1 MLSSVIMAQDITV
14 IGTGYVGLVSAVG
27 LSDFGNRVT
36 GVDIDAEKIERLS
49 RGEPVIYELG
59 LEDYLQR
66 NLESGRLTFSTD
78 IRGSISRSDIVFIA
92 VGTPESGD
100 GSADMSF
107 IHHAI
112 EDISHGMNGF
122 TVVVTKST
130 VPVGTNR
137 WIAEELRKRAPE
149 GKFAVVSNPEFLR
162 EGKAVQDFFH
172 PDRLVIG
179 YDTERPEGARA
190 RKLMEDVY
198 RALYLIET
206 PIVWCNLETAELI
219 KYASNAFL
227 ATKITFINQMAN
239 LAEACGADIHAIAKT
254 MGMDGRIS
262 PKFLH
267 PGPGYGGSCFPKD
280 TKAIVSTGEEFG
292 VEMSVIREVI
302 RANDAQKVRVAE
314 KIENSLGELRGK
326 TIAVLGLAF
335 KAETDDIRE
344 SPAIRIVEH
353 LLDGG
358 AHVRTH
364 DPEAMDN
371 FKSLFGD
378 RLSYHNDPFE
388 AIEGSDC
395 LVILTEWNEFRN
407 LDLTKAKSLMA
418 GNWIVDA
425 RNTLDREQAKELGFS
440 YAGIG
445 R

>member
-1 MLSSVIMAQDITV
+1 MAQDITV

-27 LSDFGNRVT
+27 LADFGNRVS
-36 GVDIDAEKIERLS
+36 GVDIDPQKIDKL
-49 RGEPVIYELG
+49 RGGDPVIYELG
-59 LEDYLQR
+59 IEDYLSR
-66 NLESGRLTFSTD
+66 NLQSGRLTFSTE
-78 IRGSISRSDIVFIA
+78 IRKCISRSDIVFLA
-92 VGTPESGD
+92 VGTPESED
-100 GSADMSF
+100 GSADMRF
-107 IHHAI
+107 IRRAI
-112 EDISHGMNGF
+112 DDIAESMEGF

-137 WIAEELRKRAPE
+137 WIGEQLRVKAPTRE
-149 GKFAVVSNPEFLR
+149 FAVVSNPEFLR

-179 YDTERPEGARA
+179 YDTERPEGEKAR
-190 RKLMEDVY
+190 RLMEDVY

-262 PKFLH
+262 SKFLH

-280 TKAIVSTGEEFG
+280 TKAIVSTGDQFN

-302 RANDAQKVRVAE
+302 RANEEQKLRVAQK
-314 KIENSLGELRGK
+314 IHDLLGGVSGK
-326 TIAVLGLAF
+326 TVAVLGLTF

-344 SPAIRIVEH
+344 SPAISVVER
-353 LLDGG
+353 LLEGG
-358 AHVRTH
+358 ARVRVH
-364 DPEAMDN
+364 DPKGMDN
-371 FKSLFGD
+371 FQALFGD
-378 RLSYHNDPFE
+378 RITYHGDEFE
-388 AIEGSDC
+388 ALEGGDC
-395 LVILTEWNEFRN
+395 LVVLTEWNEFRN
-407 LDLTKAKSLMA
+407 LDLEKAKSLMHNPA
-418 GNWIVDA
+418 ILDA
-425 RNTLDREQAKELGFS
+425 RNSLDRDRARELGFT
-440 YAGIG
+440 YVGIG